1 MSNERNSLS
10 MFLAQLYSINPL
22 TVAEEHALAP
32 KVQAGDPNA
41 IDKLI
46 THNLRYVVSLVKR
59 LPTWTYGR
67 VDIEDLVSAGYE
79 GMLVASKRWEPKE
92 GIRFIGFAKPF
103 IERSVM
109 RCVENTANLI
119 RLPVNVSEEIRKMKY
134 HERILMQEVGRQ
146 PTVHELAERLGVE
159 TMRIHQLRGFIQR
172 EPKSLDAINTEH
184 LEMDGEE

>member
-10 MFLAQLYSINPL
+10 MFLAELYSINPL
-22 TVAEEHALAP
+22 TVAEEHLLAP
-32 KVQAGDPNA
+32 KVRDGDPRA
-41 IDKLI
+41 TEKLI
-46 THNLRYVVSLVKR
+46 THNLRYVVSLVKK

-79 GMLVASKRWEPKE
+79 GMLVASKRWEPQE

-119 RLPVNVSEEIRKMKY
+119 RLPVNVGEEIRKMKY
-134 HERILMQEVGRQ
+134 HERVLMQEVGRQ
-146 PTVHELAERLGVE
+146 PTVQELADRLGIE
-159 TMRIHQLRGFIQR
+159 TMRLHQLRGYIQR
-172 EPKSLDAINTEH
+172 EPKSLDSLNQEH
-184 LEMDGEE
+184 LDNDGEE